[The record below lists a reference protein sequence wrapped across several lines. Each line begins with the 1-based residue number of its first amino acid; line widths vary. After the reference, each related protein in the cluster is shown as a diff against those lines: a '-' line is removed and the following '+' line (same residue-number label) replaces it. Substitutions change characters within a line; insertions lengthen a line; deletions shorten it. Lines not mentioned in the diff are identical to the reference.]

1 MTVTSVSIN
10 IVNEVIVNDVIGDIK
25 IHSVS
30 KILKDSLNS
39 IVV

>member
-1 MTVTSVSIN
+1 VTATSVSID
-10 IVNEVIVNDVIGDIK
+10 IVDEVIISDVIDDIK

-39 IVV
+39 VVV